1 MRIYYYIILIFCK
14 LWLIFQKNS
23 DTLLWSKV
31 IRIKKNNKKLIF
43 CGVLHYLCIVYK
55 KTQ

>member
-14 LWLIFQKNS
+14 LWLILQKNS

-31 IRIKKNNKKLIF
+31 IRIKKTIKN
-43 CGVLHYLCIVYK
+43 
-55 KTQ
+55 